1 MKDLIAILLLLPP
14 FLGYTQQ
21 ITISGH
27 SLSELKRSPTV
38 SVSHTPLSTSVNY
51 IRFIV
56 ITQAALPLTQAM
68 GSHPSRIPQA
78 WSYRDLAFF
87 CKLEVKM
94 EKATNFPIKFRLG
107 EVQYAENR
115 EGKYGRL
122 QQQLGN

>member
-14 FLGYTQQ
+14 FLGYAQQ

-27 SLSELKRSPTV
+27 SLSELQRSPAV

-51 IRFIV
+51 IRFIA
-56 ITQAALPLTQAM
+56 ISQSALPLTEAM

-78 WSYRDLAFF
+78 WSHRDLAFF
-87 CKLEVKM
+87 CKLEVKL